1 MNQIALI
8 TICLVPSIFFMWFL
22 YKQDK
27 VEKEPINLLL
37 TLFIGGIS
45 SCIISSLI
53 IMTLKTY
60 IPFLND
66 NIYSLNLMQII
77 IRILFVISMVE
88 ELAKFIIGYMIVWK
102 DKNFNYLYDGI
113 LYFSYVALGFSTFE
127 NIIYQIQFNN
137 YGLLPIFTRS
147 ITSIP
152 AHICFGI
159 FSGYLI
165 SIAKLESYKK
175 NGKTKKYIILS
186 IIIPIILHF
195 LYNFILLNTNK
206 IFNIIIFIIYLVLLI
221 LLSYK
226 IILLV
231 RKNKKEFK

>member
-1 MNQIALI
+1 MNQITLI

-66 NIYSLNLMQII
+66 NIYSLNLIQII
-77 IRILFVISMVE
+77 IRLLFVISMVE

-127 NIIYQIQFNN
+127 NIIYQIQFNS
-137 YGLLPIFTRS
+137 YGLLPIFIRS

-195 LYNFILLNTNK
+195 LYNFILLNSNK
-206 IFNIIIFIIYLVLLI
+206 IFNIIIFITYLVLLI

>member
-88 ELAKFIIGYMIVWK
+88 ELAKFIIGYMIV
-102 DKNFNYLYDGI
+102 
-113 LYFSYVALGFSTFE
+113 
-127 NIIYQIQFNN
+127 
-137 YGLLPIFTRS
+137 
-147 ITSIP
+147 
-152 AHICFGI
+152 
-159 FSGYLI
+159 
-165 SIAKLESYKK
+165 LERQK
-175 NGKTKKYIILS
+175 
-186 IIIPIILHF
+186 F
-195 LYNFILLNTNK
+195 
-206 IFNIIIFIIYLVLLI
+206 
-221 LLSYK
+221 
-226 IILLV
+226 
-231 RKNKKEFK
+231 